1 MNRMPFGSKYE
12 GHDFLGARRSK
23 SSHVVDGS
31 VEAAESKKAMK
42 VAKDYDSVKNAVMEG
57 DGQVMH
63 NKSQTL
69 SNLKKP
75 LPKGARK

>member
-1 MNRMPFGSKYE
+1 MPFGSKYQNHTYM
-12 GHDFLGARRSK
+12 GSK
-23 SSHVVDGS
+23 AVSDKYSVDLPDDK
-31 VEAAESKKAMK
+31 KKAMK
-42 VAKDYDSVKNAVMEG
+42 VAKDYDSVKNTVMEG

-63 NKSQTL
+63 NKNQTI

>member
-1 MNRMPFGSKYE
+1 MPFGSKYQSN
-12 GHDFLGARRSK
+12 DFLGARRSK
-23 SSHVVDGS
+23 SSYAADAS
-31 VEAAESKKAMK
+31 TEAAENKKAMK
-42 VAKDYDSVKNAVMEG
+42 VAKDYDSVKNTVMEG

-63 NKSQTL
+63 NKNQTI